1 MKNALKKLI
10 DLGIQPHYQPWEIYL
25 TRKLNSISLITVVN
39 MLLAIAFFEIT
50 GYTQFVWECVLSLI
64 VLPFVILLNV
74 YKNYIW
80 ASYWFYIF
88 GFIYFIPMNLKMGV
102 DAYFILFYFPVI
114 ISMVQLLGRKETIK
128 HLVVLGVVCLFSVGT
143 IALGFKYKALTILLS
158 EDVVSSLFVFNIILS
173 FLTTLAFMIIMV
185 LEGISQD
192 NHIKRILKEKEIL
205 LAEVFHRVKN
215 NMNIVTSLLNLK
227 KGMSD
232 SKEVQNALE
241 DCRNRVFSM
250 ALVHQNIFNSKNI
263 VGLNFKDYVK
273 NLTNEIAKSLGEEE
287 KYEIVLDTE
296 DVSLDLSNAIPCG
309 LILNEL
315 ITNSFK
321 YAQQT
326 GKKLKVGVTLKKV
339 NGRVELEVRDNG
351 LGIPEN
357 SNKNQNSLGLE
368 LIKSLSEQINGVY
381 SFSNENGLVFKLS
394 FVSQ

>member
-10 DLGIQPHYQPWEIYL
+10 DLGVQPHYQPWEIYL
-25 TRKLNSISLITVVN
+25 TRKLNSITLIAIVN
-39 MLLAIAFFEIT
+39 MLLGILFFEVT
-50 GYTQFVWECVLSLI
+50 GYTQFVFECVCSLI
-64 VLPFVILLNV
+64 VLPFVIVLNV
-74 YKNYIW
+74 FRNYIW
-80 ASYWFYIF
+80 AAYWFYIF
-88 GFIYFIPMNLKMGV
+88 GYLFFIPMNLKMGV
-102 DAYFILFYFPVI
+102 QSYIILFYFPVL
-114 ISMVQLLGRKETIK
+114 ISMVQLLGKKETLK
-128 HLVVLGVVCLFSVGT
+128 HLIILSVFCLLSVIFITIGYKYDVYTVVLSM
-143 IALGFKYKALTILLS
+143 
-158 EDVVSSLFVFNIILS
+158 DVINNMFIFNIILS
-173 FLTTLAFMIIMV
+173 FLTTLSFMIIMV
-185 LEGISQD
+185 YESITQE
-192 NHIKRILKEKEIL
+192 NHIKSILKEKEIL

-232 SKEVQNALE
+232 SKEVQDALE

-273 NLTNEIAKSLGEEE
+273 NLTSEIAKSLGEEE
-287 KYEIVLDTE
+287 KFEIVLETE

-321 YAQQT
+321 YAQQAD
-326 GKKLKVGVTLKKV
+326 KKLMVGVKLKKV

-357 SNKNQNSLGLE
+357 KNKNQNSLGLE
-368 LIKSLSEQINGVY
+368 LIKSLSEQINGEY

>member
-10 DLGIQPHYQPWEIYL
+10 DLGVQPHYQPWEIYL
-25 TRKLNSISLITVVN
+25 TRKLNSITLIAIVN
-39 MLLAIAFFEIT
+39 MLLGILFFEIT
-50 GYTQFVWECVLSLI
+50 GYTQFIFECICSLI
-64 VLPFVILLNV
+64 VLPFVIVLNV
-74 YKNYIW
+74 YRNYIW
-80 ASYWFYIF
+80 AAYWFYIF
-88 GFIYFIPMNLKMGV
+88 GYIFFIPMNLKMGLQS
-102 DAYFILFYFPVI
+102 YIILFYFPVL
-114 ISMVQLLGRKETIK
+114 ISMVQLLGKKETLK
-128 HLVVLGVVCLFSVGT
+128 HLIILSVFCLLSVIFITIGYKYDIYKVVLS
-143 IALGFKYKALTILLS
+143 A
-158 EDVVSSLFVFNIILS
+158 DVINNMFIFNIILS
-173 FLTTLAFMIIMV
+173 FLTTLSFMIIMV
-185 LEGISQD
+185 YESITQE
-192 NHIKRILKEKEIL
+192 NHIKSILKEKEIL

-232 SKEVQNALE
+232 SKEVQDALE

-273 NLTNEIAKSLGEEE
+273 NLTSEIAKSLGEEE
-287 KYEIVLDTE
+287 KFEIVLETE

-321 YAQQT
+321 YAQQAD
-326 GKKLKVGVTLKKV
+326 KKLMVGVKLKKV

-357 SNKNQNSLGLE
+357 STKNHNSLGLE
-368 LIKSLSEQINGVY
+368 LIKSLSEQINGAY